1 MAVLRV
7 RQQHP
12 GEKGPQCHGN
22 TGQFHQPGRANHHQ
36 QRGGGRDFLQL
47 GSGHEAKYRAQQVA
61 PADYDQADAAQHL
74 EQGFDAA
81 RTGGV
86 GGTEQGN
93 HCNQRDRRDVL
104 KQQDGERLAAMRA
117 GQFLAF
123 CEQLQAEGGG

>member
-1 MAVLRV
+1 MAVLRI

-12 GEKGPQCHGN
+12 GEKGSQRHGN
-22 TGQFHQPGRANHHQ
+22 TRQLHQPGRTDHHQ
-36 QRGGGRDFLQL
+36 QRGGSRDLLQL
-47 GSGHEAKYRAQQVA
+47 GFGHEAKHRAQQIA
-61 PADYDQADAAQHL
+61 STDDDQADAAQHL
-74 EQGFDAA
+74 EQGLDTA

-86 GGTEQGN
+86 GCAEQRN

-123 CEQLQAEGGG
+123 GEHLQAEGGG